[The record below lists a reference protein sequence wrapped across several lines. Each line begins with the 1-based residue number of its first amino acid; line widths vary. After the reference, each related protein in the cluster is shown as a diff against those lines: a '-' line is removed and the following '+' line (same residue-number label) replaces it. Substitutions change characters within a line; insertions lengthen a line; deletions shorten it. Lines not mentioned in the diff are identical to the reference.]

1 MLPAESLVLALDP
14 LLQHVARPARYTGH
28 EWNAVRKDWDATP
41 VRFLLAY
48 PDLYEI
54 GMSNLGLAI
63 LYDILN
69 ARPDVLAERVFAP
82 WPDMAEQMRARGVP
96 LFSLESRRAAA
107 DFDVFGFSLGYELTY
122 TNVLEMLDLAGMPL
136 LAEERGDQHPL
147 VIAGGTCAH
156 NAEPLARY
164 FDFLVLGE
172 GEEVLLELAELV
184 REWKRQ
190 RGRGRAAR
198 EGLLRR
204 AAKIEGVYVPSL
216 YDVTYQPD
224 GTVRSILPLAPE
236 APLRVTRRVVAA
248 LPPAPVRPVVP
259 YLQTVHDRASLEI
272 QRGCTQGCRFCQAS
286 FVYRPVRERPLPEA
300 LEAAEALL
308 ASTGYEELSLV
319 SLSTTDYSAIEE
331 LVTSLSTRYREC
343 PLAISLPSLRIDA
356 FSVRLAETL
365 SHHKKGS
372 LTFAPEAG
380 TQRLRDAVNKKTTEE
395 DLLET
400 AGIAFSRGW
409 LGLKLYFMLGLP
421 TETMEDVEGIASM
434 VNEVLALGRR
444 HAGGR
449 AHVRVSLSTF
459 IPKPH
464 TPLQWAAQDSTEAVE
479 AKQALLRSSLRKG
492 PVHLSW
498 QDSHVSILEAAL
510 SRGDRRLAPVVERAW
525 NQGCTFDAW
534 TERFR
539 YDRWLAAFEAE
550 GLDPAFYAARE
561 RPVYETL
568 PWAHLDSGVSPAFLR
583 EEYRRV
589 LDSATTA
596 DCRGRDC
603 VRCGMQRFNPAC
615 RRRARG
621 R

>member
-1 MLPAESLVLALDP
+1 MLPTESLVLALDP
-14 LLQHVARPARYTGH
+14 LLRKVARPARYTGQ
-28 EWNAVRKDWDATP
+28 EWNAVHKDWDATA

-69 ARPDVLAERVFAP
+69 AQPDVLAERVFAP
-82 WPDMAEQMRARGVP
+82 WPDMAQQMRAQGVP
-96 LFSLESRRAAA
+96 LFSLESRRPAAG
-107 DFDVFGFSLGYELTY
+107 FDVLGFSLGYELTY
-122 TNVLEMLDLAGMPL
+122 TNVLETLDLAGIPL
-136 LAEERGDQHPL
+136 HAEERGDEHPL
-147 VIAGGTCAH
+147 VIAGGSCAH

-164 FDFLVLGE
+164 LDFLVLGE
-172 GEEVLLELAELV
+172 GEEVALELAELV

-190 RGRGRAAR
+190 RGRGRPPR
-198 EGLLRR
+198 EQLLRR
-204 AAKIEGVYVPSL
+204 AAKIDGVYVPSL
-216 YDVTYQPD
+216 YDVTYNAD
-224 GTVRSILPLAPE
+224 GTVRAISPLAPE
-236 APLRVTRRVVAA
+236 ARARITRRVVAT

-272 QRGCTQGCRFCQAS
+272 QRGCTQGCRFCQAG
-286 FVYRPVRERPLPEA
+286 VIYRPVRERPL
-300 LEAAEALL
+300 LEALL
-308 ASTGYEELSLV
+308 AVDALLANTGYEELSLV

-331 LVTSLSTRYREC
+331 LVAALSRRYRQC
-343 PLAISLPSLRIDA
+343 PLAISLPSLRVDA

-365 SHHKKGS
+365 SGHKKGS

-380 TQRLRDAVNKKTTEE
+380 TQRLRDALNKKTTHQ
-395 DLLET
+395 DLLQT
-400 AGIAFSRGW
+400 ADLAFSRGW
-409 LGLKLYFMLGLP
+409 HTLKLYFMLGLP

-444 HAGGR
+444 HAAGR
-449 AHVRVSLSTF
+449 AHVRVALSTF

-464 TPLQWAAQDSTEAVE
+464 TPLQWAAQDNMEALE
-479 AKQALLRSSLRKG
+479 AKQALLRSRLRKG

-498 QDSHVSILEAAL
+498 QDPHVSALEAAL

-525 NQGCTFDAW
+525 RGGSTFDAW
-534 TERFR
+534 TERFQ
-539 YDRWLAAFEAE
+539 YERWRAAFEAE

-568 PWAHLDSGVSPAFLR
+568 PWAHLDCGVSPAFLR

-589 LDSATTA
+589 LDAATTP